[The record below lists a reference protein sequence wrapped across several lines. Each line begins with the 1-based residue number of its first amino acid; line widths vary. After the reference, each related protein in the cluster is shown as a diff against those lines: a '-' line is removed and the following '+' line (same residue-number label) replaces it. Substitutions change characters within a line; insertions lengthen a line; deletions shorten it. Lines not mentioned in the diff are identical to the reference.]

1 MQEEDKESSL
11 HLYRR
16 ALQARRQLHKTQSEI
31 IWREDGDD
39 GLLIFER
46 GDMLVFLNTSQDEKS
61 YAVSGDLRLSS
72 HSGVISD
79 GKEITL
85 PPSTACWVALS

>member
-1 MQEEDKESSL
+1 
-11 HLYRR
+11 
-16 ALQARRQLHKTQSEI
+16 
-31 IWREDGDD
+31 
-39 GLLIFER
+39 
-46 GDMLVFLNTSQDEKS
+46 MLVFLNTSQDEKS